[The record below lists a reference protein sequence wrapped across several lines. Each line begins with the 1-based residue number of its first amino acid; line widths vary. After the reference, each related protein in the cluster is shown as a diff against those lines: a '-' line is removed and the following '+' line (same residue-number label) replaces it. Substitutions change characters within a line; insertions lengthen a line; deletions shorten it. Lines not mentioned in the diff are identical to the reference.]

1 MERSCSADLR
11 VRNFGTC
18 VGGSFAARQSGVS
31 VSCPITLVQRVEK
44 PASAAAVRRDRPRGA
59 AKLASHLPLLI
70 GWVEA
75 QRDIGMPELAARLNA
90 EKKG

>member
-1 MERSCSADLR
+1 MGKSYSADLR

-18 VGGSFAARQSGVS
+18 VGGVRASGRS
-31 VSCPITLVQRVEK
+31 P
-44 PASAAAVRRDRPRGA
+44 GA

-75 QRDIGMPELAARLNA
+75 QRDIGMPELVARLSA
-90 EKKG
+90 EKKGQGHHDVAGPGAAWRTLQIFRYKDRLQL